1 MLEQTPT
8 PSTFISGMM
17 VPRAM
22 LRSSRMGGGSVL
34 DASHDASQA
43 PNWSNSLFFLL
54 RCTLSGGLETEDE
67 EADDDDTLDMN
78 RADLTAATA
87 TAVLET
93 TVTMAIDSTKV
104 FLD

>member
-1 MLEQTPT
+1 M
-8 PSTFISGMM
+8 
-17 VPRAM
+17 
-22 LRSSRMGGGSVL
+22 L
-34 DASHDASQA
+34 DASHDASHA
-43 PNWSNSLFFLL
+43 PIWSNSLFFLL
-54 RCTLSGGLETEDE
+54 RCTLSGGR
-67 EADDDDTLDMN
+67 EAAVDDDALDMN